1 MSFTHFPNGVT
12 SFGVPV
18 IGGGIPA
25 TLGNVYFVHSG
36 TGSASYLGTDLAHP
50 LATINAAVDKCTAD
64 HGDVIIVL
72 PGHAETI
79 ASATSLV
86 VDVDGIAIVGMG
98 RGRGRPVLTFSAT
111 ASRIPVSGTD
121 VLIENLVFYSNIA
134 DVVSGVTVSGDDVTI
149 RNCEWAV
156 AAANKEFLQMLD
168 IDDAERVT
176 IEGCVLRAHTTAGT
190 NTGIRFDVAHGL
202 VIRGC
207 ELRGDYTTA
216 AISGTAGS
224 AAASTDILLADNLI
238 ENVDTTAGL
247 LIDVHDTG
255 TGILARNLGF
265 TLYATD
271 PESALDPGNCL
282 CNENYVANAVDE
294 TGTLVPTAVST

>member
-18 IGGGIPA
+18 IGGGLPV

-36 TGSASYLGTDLAHP
+36 TGSNGNVGNHPDYP

-64 HGDVIIVL
+64 QGDVIVVL

-79 ASATSLV
+79 SAATSLV
-86 VDVDGIAIVGMG
+86 VDVDGIAIIGLG
-98 RGRGRPVLTFSAT
+98 RGRNRPVLTFSAT

-121 VLIENLVFYSNIA
+121 VLIENLVFLSDIA
-134 DVVSGVTVSGDDVTI
+134 DIVSGVTVSGDDVVI

-156 AAANKEFLQMLD
+156 AAGNKEFLQMLD
-168 IDDAERVT
+168 VDDGDRVI
-176 IEGCVLRAHTTAGT
+176 IEGCMFRASTTAGT

-224 AAASTDILLADNLI
+224 AAASTDVLIVNNLI
-238 ENVDTTAGL
+238 ENIDTTAGL
-247 LIDVHDTG
+247 LIDVHDNG
-255 TGILARNLGF
+255 TGLLADNRGF

-271 PESALDPGNCL
+271 PETALDPGNCL
-282 CNENYVANAVDE
+282 CNENYVVNAVDE